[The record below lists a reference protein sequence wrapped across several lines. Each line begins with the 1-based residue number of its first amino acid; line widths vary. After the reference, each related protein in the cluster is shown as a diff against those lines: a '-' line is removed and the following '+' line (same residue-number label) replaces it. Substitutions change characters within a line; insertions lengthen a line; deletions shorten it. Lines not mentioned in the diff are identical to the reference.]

1 MLSQQETNIEEK
13 KNIFK
18 ICILLSDVYKKKN
31 IQASFM
37 SNTYLVLSLNK
48 TFRLNDG
55 ALHHSLPSI
64 HSNNRQTVAKTIS
77 CLFSIFI
84 MFVWISCRIHL
95 FQTSIRGVSFNVFIQ
110 FILHFKFKKS
120 QLSHIMVNVLKRNIF
135 KKLKTTMK

>member
-18 ICILLSDVYKKKN
+18 ICILLSDVYKKKTKN

-37 SNTYLVLSLNK
+37 SNAYLVLSLNK

-64 HSNNRQTVAKTIS
+64 HSNNRQTVTKTIS
-77 CLFSIFI
+77 CLFSILSCLCGFRAEYI
-84 MFVWISCRIHL
+84 FSKLLSVVYHLTFSYSSSCISNL
-95 FQTSIRGVSFNVFIQ
+95 KN
-110 FILHFKFKKS
+110 
-120 QLSHIMVNVLKRNIF
+120 LS
-135 KKLKTTMK
+135 